1 MKIVSTKF
9 VLTFEIVTCNSVF
22 VFDAVREIICTAEA
36 LLKGLLAP
44 AGHERWRQSVCADG
58 TEGNDAVMSEEQLGV
73 FCNFFGLTAY
83 THRNRVAML
92 GTAGG
97 AYAFHISQQ
106 CLAPGHWTYEC
117 KNGSTYQVR
126 ASASRQLKQKRF
138 KQAFLEEEAP
148 AVPHNAFLGDDRMR
162 FGTRK
167 DPAAPPE
174 KKPKTEKDAKE
185 KKEKKEKKKK
195 KESSSSSSDSSDS
208 SSSSSS

>member
-1 MKIVSTKF
+1 MLGDGKERPPVPSGRGVGPPKKRTSLAGVRGWHPKGEDSGDSS
-9 VLTFEIVTCNSVF
+9 LTERSSEKAPHALGRATRECPLARLG
-22 VFDAVREIICTAEA
+22 AVMLGASLAANKAKIIC
-36 LLKGLLAP
+36 
-44 AGHERWRQSVCADG
+44 
-58 TEGNDAVMSEEQLGV
+58 
-73 FCNFFGLTAY
+73 
-83 THRNRVAML
+83 
-92 GTAGG
+92 
-97 AYAFHISQQ
+97 QQ

-148 AVPHNAFLGDDRMR
+148 EVPYNAFLGDDRAR

-167 DPAAPPE
+167 DTAVGPPE

-185 KKEKKEKKKK
+185 KNEKKSKKK
-195 KESSSSSSDSSDS
+195 KESSSSSSSDSDS